1 MSGRHTML
9 NDRKEGSSAGFLRHY
24 PSTPHLESFSKSCG
38 VTSPENSHRSFNH
51 HPVLGG
57 ASSNV
62 NLMANSYMPK
72 TNFSTFMQQK
82 KPIPPPKVYGIGGIG
97 NMNNNNGNMNAREK
111 SRYQDDPN
119 PYKVSCIDEYR
130 IKVNDPFSPN
140 KSCASHRNSQMFSF
154 YTAADALPGGA
165 VDDGVEEDDDEED
178 EDVRDAFGQMEI
190 RSAGGRS
197 LYEETL
203 SCNGSSSSTKVHRSA
218 TLKSSRS
225 VGAGSTGEPISRR
238 SHHRS
243 GSASVSASS
252 TGTGE
257 IDIDG
262 EFIIPEPDYDGFHHH
277 RVGSSAGDDCDGSG
291 GGSGRVSG
299 SEIIIPGP
307 ISDSSCT
314 GSEGY
319 SSVSAATSSSC
330 SASEPDPYAVPNT
343 GRNSSSPDEGSI
355 LEANDSGIETPTR
368 ISEKDHMKIEYAL
381 MGRKT
386 SIFVADCLAN
396 LYCMRKSNFVSR
408 PNSSLSNQQSNSSY
422 TGQLSSPT
430 STTADGEWVL
440 KYTGVPVLLLD
451 LGETKSRDKRRI
463 QIVLAEL
470 GSGLALW
477 KDVIDNLSSY
487 KVMEGSHT
495 FHTMHLSTDHTK
507 IIGLSFD
514 DEECAELFYQ
524 RVEKLTSDFANISLS
539 GSKVKSKGK
548 KDKTSVK
555 SSIKSKFVKPKKS
568 EISQPC
574 CFNHIS
580 SLTSNDKKR
589 FPSLQN
595 FVLGGRSN
603 STDVG
608 EGSAS
613 GGLKSADQASVV
625 SSSSHEDFVS
635 MSPLALADSHGSD
648 MHF

>member
-1 MSGRHTML
+1 MMDERR
-9 NDRKEGSSAGFLRHY
+9 DGSSSGVYLRHF
-24 PSTPHLESFSKSCG
+24 PSTPHLDTFSKG
-38 VTSPENSHRSFNH
+38 GGGTRSPENSHRSFNH
-51 HPVLGG
+51 SSALSG

-72 TNFSTFMQQK
+72 TNFSTFMQHK
-82 KPIPPPKVYGIGGIG
+82 KPIPPPKVYGLGGSG
-97 NMNNNNGNMNAREK
+97 GGGNNNTAGKVTDK

-119 PYKVSCIDEYR
+119 PYKVSTIDEYR
-130 IKVNDPFSPN
+130 IKVNDPFLPN

-154 YTAADALPGGA
+154 YTTAEGNGGEPE
-165 VDDGVEEDDDEED
+165 DDGVGDDDGDDEED
-178 EDVRDAFGQMEI
+178 EDVREAFGQMGI

-197 LYEETL
+197 LYEEAM
-203 SCNGSSSSTKVHRSA
+203 SSYSGASKVHRSA

-225 VGAGSTGEPISRR
+225 VGCGVTNGDSSSRR

-262 EFIIPEPDYDGFHHH
+262 EYIIPEPDYEGFRHH
-277 RVGSSAGDDCDGSG
+277 RTSSVGGEECEAAAE
-291 GGSGRVSG
+291 GGSGRTSG
-299 SEIIIPGP
+299 SGIIIPGP

-319 SSVSAATSSSC
+319 SSVSQGTSSSC
-330 SASEPDPYAVPNT
+330 SASDPDPYAVPIT
-343 GRNSSSPDEGSI
+343 GRTSSSPDEGSI

-396 LYCMRKSNFVSR
+396 LYCMRKSNLVSR
-408 PNSSLSNQQSNSSY
+408 PNSSLSNQNITSSY
-422 TGQLSSPT
+422 SGQSSA
-430 STTADGEWVL
+430 SASSGDGEWVL

-524 RVEKLTSDFANISLS
+524 RVDKLTSDFANISLS
-539 GSKVKSKGK
+539 GSKNKSKLK
-548 KDKTSVK
+548 KDKSNPNK
-555 SSIKSKFVKPKKS
+555 SSIKSKFIRPKKS

-580 SLTSNDKKR
+580 SLTSIDKKR

-595 FVLGGRSN
+595 FVSGRGN
-603 STDVG
+603 IET
-608 EGSAS
+608 GSSA
-613 GGLKSADQASVV
+613 GLKSADQASVA

-635 MSPLALADSHGSD
+635 MSPLALADSQGSD

>member
-1 MSGRHTML
+1 MDERREASM
-9 NDRKEGSSAGFLRHY
+9 LRHF
-24 PSTPHLESFSKSCG
+24 PSTPHLDRDG
-38 VTSPENSHRSFNH
+38 VNGRVGKMVTGMSPQDIHR
-51 HPVLGG
+51 
-57 ASSNV
+57 SNV
-62 NLMANSYMPK
+62 NLMAPSYMPK
-72 TNFSTFMQQK
+72 TSFSTFMQPPR
-82 KPIPPPKVYGIGGIG
+82 KPSPPTKVYGLGGIG
-97 NMNNNNGNMNAREK
+97 NDSNNGNGNK
-111 SRYQDDPN
+111 IDISRYQDDPN
-119 PYKVSCIDEYR
+119 PYKVSTIDEYR
-130 IKVNDPFSPN
+130 IKVNDPFLPN
-140 KSCASHRNSQMFSF
+140 KSASLHRNSQMFYSKE
-154 YTAADALPGGA
+154 YAD
-165 VDDGVEEDDDEED
+165 DDGVGDDNDEEDDDEED
-178 EDVRDAFGQMEI
+178 NDMHEAFGQMEI
-190 RSAGGRS
+190 RSVGTRS
-197 LYEETL
+197 LYDEAASL
-203 SCNGSSSSTKVHRSA
+203 PKVHRSA

-225 VGAGSTGEPISRR
+225 VGASIGESSSRR

-243 GSASVSASS
+243 GSNSASASS

-262 EFIIPEPDYDGFHHH
+262 EYIIPEPDYEEFHP
-277 RVGSSAGDDCDGSG
+277 RSGSSAGDECEASAVGGTSSRDSGSG
-291 GGSGRVSG
+291 
-299 SEIIIPGP
+299 IIIPGP

-319 SSVSAATSSSC
+319 SSVSHATSSSC

-343 GRNSSSPDEGSI
+343 GRSSSSPDEGSI

-368 ISEKDHMKIEYAL
+368 ISEKDHMKIQYAL

-396 LYCMRKSNFVSR
+396 LYIMRKSNFMSR
-408 PNSSLSNQQSNSSY
+408 PNSSLSNQQSNGPYSGQSSA
-422 TGQLSSPT
+422 SS
-430 STTADGEWVL
+430 ADGEWVL

-514 DEECAELFYQ
+514 DEECAELFHQ

-548 KDKTSVK
+548 KDKSSSK
-555 SSIKSKFVKPKKS
+555 SSIKSKFIKPKKS

-580 SLTSNDKKR
+580 SLTSTDKKR

-595 FVLGGRSN
+595 FVLGEGRK
-603 STDVG
+603 TDQD
-608 EGSAS
+608 S
-613 GGLKSADQASVV
+613 
-625 SSSSHEDFVS
+625 VS
-635 MSPLALADSHGSD
+635 MSPLALADNQGSD